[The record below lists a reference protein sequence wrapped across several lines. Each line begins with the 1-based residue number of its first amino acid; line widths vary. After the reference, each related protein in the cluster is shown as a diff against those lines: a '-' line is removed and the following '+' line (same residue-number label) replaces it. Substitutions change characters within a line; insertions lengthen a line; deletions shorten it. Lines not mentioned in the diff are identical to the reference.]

1 MDILKEFESTKSRV
15 EFLLKNYKSLRS
27 NDTKLWIS
35 YLVMYHNLQASL
47 TANDPCTTFCDLV
60 LNETV
65 PNMETIRRVRQKLQ
79 EDGAY
84 PKGKKEPSSE
94 KEIKP
99 RSFVKERVIH
109 LLKEHKPLRD
119 DDKKLWLS
127 YLIQYHDFKNKINNS
142 DDPYETLCTTLIEEV
157 PAIETV
163 RRCRQMIQEEG
174 KYVGEKRRERVSAAK
189 KVAQWS
195 QKRGA

>member
-1 MDILKEFESTKSRV
+1 MDILKEFDSTKNRV

-47 TANDPCTTFCDLV
+47 TAHDPCTTFCDLV
-60 LNETV
+60 LNENV

-79 EDGAY
+79 ENGAY
-84 PKGKKEPSSE
+84 PKSKKEATSE
-94 KEIKP
+94 KEPKQ
-99 RSFVKERVIH
+99 RSFVKERVLH

-127 YLIQYHDFKNKINNS
+127 YLIQFHDFKNKINNS
-142 DDPYETLCTTLIEEV
+142 DDPYETLCTTLIDEV

-174 KYVGEKRRERVSAAK
+174 KYIGEKRRERVSAAK
-189 KVAQWS
+189 KVALWT
-195 QKRGA
+195 KKKGA